1 MCKIIGFQR
10 PLSATGEKLTG
21 TVDRKND
28 QLAIKLR
35 TRSRSRQK
43 KLAPDPILHLD
54 LNHDPDTVFIT
65 ELHSNYHQ
73 GSTDRAIKTVSFA
86 NKFKTDNLDLLKD
99 QQEEDEQKDVKE
111 HPKRK
116 KKVHKSHAKKENG
129 LQTGNKT
136 QNISKIQKAVPD
148 GNIGTRVK
156 QTLFHE
162 NHGLKSDSKEHI
174 ESVPVAH
181 QENDMVI
188 CKMEPPEEEVSDMK
202 EEIRRWIKKTY
213 EFF

>member
-1 MCKIIGFQR
+1 MK
-10 PLSATGEKLTG
+10 P
-21 TVDRKND
+21 
-28 QLAIKLR
+28 R

-43 KLAPDPILHLD
+43 KPPDTDLHLD

-86 NKFKTDNLDLLKD
+86 NKFKTGNQDLLKD

-116 KKVHKSHAKKENG
+116 KKTHRAHTKKENG
-129 LQTGNKT
+129 LQAGNKT
-136 QNISKIQKAVPD
+136 QNISKATQKDTVPD
-148 GNIGTRVK
+148 GKTGTRVK
-156 QTLFHE
+156 ETLVIHHE
-162 NHGLKSDSKEHI
+162 NHGLKSDSKEHV

-181 QENDMVI
+181 EESDMVI

-202 EEIRRWIKKTY
+202 EEIRKWIKKTY